1 MILLDMRINI
11 YYGGRGIIE
20 DPTIY
25 VINKIT
31 EVLKELRVEVV
42 RYNLYEDKHGITA
55 LPNTLK
61 DADGVVLATTVEWL
75 GIGGLMQQFLDA
87 CWLYS
92 DKEKISNLY
101 MLPVVMAST
110 YGERDGECTL
120 LKAWEMLG
128 GIPCDGLC
136 AYVADHVMFETNLE
150 YAKIIEK
157 KAEFFYRN
165 ISQKVRN
172 LPSSNIAVKKNI
184 LRTTTLNLTP
194 QESEQLSMYVSD
206 DTYVKKQKEDIKEL
220 TDMFKELLGSDSEA
234 LQEFIPNLR
243 NNFVPVDGFVASYAV
258 RFSDTGKTLII
269 DIDNQIMRAYYGE
282 KDDATVVTSTTR
294 SVFNDIVSGRKTFQ
308 GTFMSGELK
317 AKGNFNVLRSF
328 DTVFRF
334 DNI

>member
-1 MILLDMRINI
+1 MRVNI

-20 DPTIY
+20 DPTLY

-31 EVLKELRVEVV
+31 TVLEELRVEVV
-42 RYNLYEDKHGITA
+42 RYNLFEDKHGITT

-61 DADGVVLATTVEWL
+61 EADGVVLATTIEWL

-120 LKAWEMLG
+120 IKAWEMLG

-136 AYVADHVMFETNLE
+136 AYVADHVMFETNSE
-150 YAKIIEK
+150 YASIIEK
-157 KAEFFYRN
+157 KAEFFYRK
-165 ISQKVRN
+165 ISQKVKN
-172 LPSSNIAVKKNI
+172 LPSSNLAVKKNI

-194 QESEQLSMYVSD
+194 QESEQLSLYVSD
-206 DTYVKKQKEDIKEL
+206 DTYVKKQKEDIREL
-220 TDMFKELLGSDSEA
+220 TDMFKELLGNEEINEP
-234 LQEFIPNLR
+234 EFIS
-243 NNFVPVDGFVASYAV
+243 NFKKNFKPLDGFKASYV
-258 RFSDTGKTLII
+258 IKLSDVGKSIVI
-269 DIDNQIMRAYYGE
+269 DIDNKSLRCYYGE
-282 KDDATVVTSTTR
+282 KNDATVITSTTR
-294 SVFNDIVSGRKTFQ
+294 AVLKDIVAGNKTFQ
-308 GTFMSGELK
+308 GTFMAGELK
-317 AKGNFNVLRSF
+317 AKGNFNVLRTF

-334 DNI
+334 DVIS